1 MPEVLFDDV
10 KLKDLQA
17 LYFLMYPLAEVLVK

>member
-1 MPEVLFDDV
+1 V

-17 LYFLMYPLAEVLVK
+17 LYFLMYPLAEVLVKWDLWATV